1 MYFGESV
8 QYVEDKFGK
17 SIENEINRF
26 DESTKRVLYKERFSI
41 KTRIIDEIYQFYKDK
56 YNFKIPHKY
65 FSMYFICNKIS
76 VYTINDNINLSVNCE
91 WEDGKFKSYLKSSK
105 NISDFNFTAEV
116 VITRRKISKTSNKEI
131 ITVYCRRIHR

>member
-41 KTRIIDEIYQFYKDK
+41 
-56 YNFKIPHKY
+56 YNAK
-65 FSMYFICNKIS
+65 
-76 VYTINDNINLSVNCE
+76 
-91 WEDGKFKSYLKSSK
+91 
-105 NISDFNFTAEV
+105 
-116 VITRRKISKTSNKEI
+116 
-131 ITVYCRRIHR
+131 